1 MSSQITLV
9 VADDHPLFR
18 KGLREVIDSDPRLN
32 VVGEAGDGATALSLI
47 QQHTPSIA
55 ILDVDMPRMGGL
67 AVAHE
72 MRKQQLD
79 TDVVFLTM
87 YKEEDLFNE
96 AMDVGARAYVLKDS
110 AVDDILNA
118 IHTVEDGKYYI
129 SPALSDHLIKRST
142 RAEKL
147 LRHTP
152 SLEDLTPAELRI
164 LKLVAENKTSKEIA
178 DVLSVS
184 YKTVENHRTNIAS
197 KLHLRGSHSLLK
209 FALENKG
216 VLASRQ

>member
-1 MSSQITLV
+1 MNPQITLV

-18 KGLREVIDSDPRLN
+18 KGLREVIDSDPAMN
-32 VVGEAGDGATALSLI
+32 VVGEAGDGAAALKLI
-47 QQHTPSIA
+47 QQYIPAMA
-55 ILDVDMPRMGGL
+55 ILDVDMPRIGGL
-67 AVAHE
+67 GVA
-72 MRKQQLD
+72 RAIQQQQLE

-87 YKEEDLFNE
+87 YREEDLFNE

-110 AVDDILNA
+110 AVNDILNA
-118 IHTVEDGKYYI
+118 IHTVAEGKYYI
-129 SPALSDHLIKRST
+129 SPDLTDHLVKRSS

-147 LRHTP
+147 LRQTP

-164 LKLVAENKTSKEIA
+164 LKLIAENHTSKEIA
-178 DVLSVS
+178 DLLSIS

-216 VLASRQ
+216 MLARSR

>member
-1 MSSQITLV
+1 MNSHITLV

-18 KGLREVIDSDPRLN
+18 KGLREVIDSDPTLN
-32 VVGEAGDGATALSLI
+32 IVGEAGDGATALKLI
-47 QQHTPSIA
+47 QQHTPTMA

-67 AVAHE
+67 TVARE
-72 MRKQQLD
+72 LQKQKLE

-129 SPALSDHLIKRST
+129 SPALSDYLIKRSA

-147 LRHTP
+147 LRHTS

-178 DVLSVS
+178 DVLSIS
-184 YKTVENHRTNIAS
+184 YKTVENHRTSIAS

-209 FALENKG
+209 FALENKDT
-216 VLASRQ
+216 LRRK